1 MGLLTDA
8 WQRAFGRKSGSTIDL
23 IREVFG
29 GRITGSGKAVT
40 VKTALEVATV
50 FAVCRVIGEGIA
62 QVPLKLMK
70 ESPDGKSRLPAKDHP
85 LYYLMGQRPN
95 DFMTSF
101 EYRELIAFHA
111 VLCGN
116 HYSFINRGPRGRILE
131 LIPFAPGSV
140 TVKRAN
146 DWTLTYEVRGDDGSI
161 QVFPAEAIWHVK
173 GPTWNGWQ
181 GLEAVQLAREA
192 MGLSMALES
201 AVASLHKNGVSP
213 SGVYSVDGTLNDD
226 QYAKL
231 KKWIDEAMAGST
243 KSGGAMLVDR
253 SATWTQLAM
262 KSTDAQSLENR
273 KFQIGEICRFARVNP
288 IMVYGDD
295 KLATYAGS
303 SANFLSHMVHTMSP
317 WYQRLEQSMDA
328 YLLTDAERRSGLYFN
343 FVEEGMLRASA
354 TETKDILL
362 GYVNGGLMTPNEG
375 RAKLD
380 LNPIEDDESDEL
392 RIPAN
397 IVGDVPEPVE
407 EPGDTTD
414 TNGGG
419 DGNTGE

>member
-1 MGLLTDA
+1 MSLL
-8 WQRAFGRKSGSTIDL
+8 FPSSRKSGSTIDL

-62 QVPLKLMK
+62 QVPLKLMR
-70 ESPDGKSRLPAKDHP
+70 ESPDGKSRLPAKENP
-85 LYYLMGQRPN
+85 LYYLLGQRPN

-101 EYRELIAFHA
+101 EYREMIGYHC

-116 HYSFINRGPRGRILE
+116 HYSFINRGSRGRILE

-140 TVKRAN
+140 TVKRAA
-146 DWTLTYEVRGDDGSI
+146 DWKITYEVRGDDGSL

-192 MGLSMALES
+192 MGLAMALES
-201 AVASLHKNGVSP
+201 AVATLHKKGANP

-226 QYAKL
+226 QYKAL
-231 KKWIDEAMAGST
+231 KTWIDKNISGSENA
-243 KSGGAMLVDR
+243 SGVLLMDR
-253 SATWTQLAM
+253 AAKWTQTTM
-262 KSTDAQSLENR
+262 KSVDAQSLENR

-303 SANFLSHMVHTMSP
+303 SANFLSHMVHTMAP

-328 YLLTDAERRSGLYFN
+328 YLLTDAERRDGLYFN

-354 TETKDILL
+354 LETKDILL
-362 GYVNGGLMTPNEG
+362 GYCNGGILTPNEC
-375 RAKLD
+375 RSKLD
-380 LNPIEDDESDEL
+380 MNPMDDDESDEL

-407 EPGDTTD
+407 EPGDTE
-414 TNGGG
+414 GEG
-419 DGNTGE
+419 DEEQP